1 MFVFLIAMGLITLAL
16 LFTLAK
22 HWGHIPI
29 VGRAA
34 MGMLVFAILPVSWSY
49 AVVMNR
55 LNAMQTV
62 EFCNSCHVMEPYVA
76 SLNVD
81 DPESIPAIHYQNN
94 WVPQKKACYDCH
106 SEYGMFGDV
115 KAKLNG
121 LKHVYVNFI
130 TGPPEKI
137 ELYKPYHNRDCL
149 HCHEPARRFQENED
163 HIDNLDDLH
172 SGETSC
178 LDCHDVGHVLAKGD

>member
-1 MFVFLIAMGLITLAL
+1 MFLFLIIMGLITLAL
-16 LFTLAK
+16 LLSLAH
-22 HWGHIPI
+22 HWGPMPV

-34 MGMLVFAILPVSWSY
+34 MGILVFAVLPVAWSG
-49 AVVMNR
+49 AVVINR
-55 LNAMQTV
+55 LNSMKTV
-62 EFCNSCHVMEPYVA
+62 VFCNSCHVMEPYVA
-76 SLNVD
+76 SLKVD
-81 DPESIPAIHYQNN
+81 NPESIPAIHYQNN
-94 WVPQKKACYDCH
+94 WVPQQQACYDCH

-130 TGPPEKI
+130 SGPPDDIK
-137 ELYKPYHNRDCL
+137 LYKPYQNSDCL
-149 HCHEPARRFQENED
+149 HCHGTAKRFQENED
-163 HIDNLDDLH
+163 HVDNMEDIN

>member
-1 MFVFLIAMGLITLAL
+1 MFAFLFVLGLICLGLIFSTARHWGQMTIVGRVAMGLLI
-16 LFTLAK
+16 
-22 HWGHIPI
+22 
-29 VGRAA
+29 
-34 MGMLVFAILPVSWSY
+34 FAILPVSWSF
-49 AVVMNR
+49 AVVING
-55 LNAMQTV
+55 LNSMKTV
-62 EFCNSCHVMEPYVA
+62 VFCNSCHVMEPYVA

-81 DPESIPAIHYQNN
+81 DPESIPAIHFQNN

-130 TGPPEKI
+130 TGPPDKI
-137 ELYKPYHNRDCL
+137 KIYKPYQNNDCL
-149 HCHEPARRFQENED
+149 HCHGPAKKFRENED
-163 HIDNLDDLH
+163 HADNMKDIE